1 MSENVISQTDFN
13 QCIAEWKNMDR
24 TTDNERKKASE
35 FYDREVFPTVIDVF
49 VRRHKP
55 EKDYDGLILTV
66 GLSPQPLILSIS
78 AINPGRI
85 SLLYTPEAESFIQ
98 RIQEQT
104 GYTSDQTDLLQIDG
118 TDVRGIYDKTW
129 EFARDAWGEFTNIA
143 ADITGGKTSMAAGA
157 ALAAAVI
164 PADIC
169 YVDSDNYLPEFRMP
183 EPGSEYMRLLEGPD
197 TLLRIAQ

>member
-1 MSENVISQTDFN
+1 MQKAEFETYVE
-13 QCIAEWKNMDR
+13 EWKKMDR
-24 TTDNERKKASE
+24 STNTKRKEASN
-35 FYDREVFPTVIDVF
+35 FYDREIFPTVIELF
-49 VRRHKP
+49 VSKHSP

-66 GLSPQPLILSIS
+66 GLSPQPLILSIK

-85 SLLYTPEAESFIQ
+85 ALLYTPEAESFIE

-104 GYTSDQTDLLQIDG
+104 GYTSDRTDLLQIDG

-129 EFARDAWGEFTNIA
+129 KFARDTWGEFTNIA
-143 ADITGGKTSMAAGA
+143 VDITGGKTSMAAGA

-169 YVDSDNYLPEFRMP
+169 YVDSDDYLKEFRMP
-183 EPGSEYMRLLEGPD
+183 EPGSEYMRILEGPD
-197 TLLRIAQ
+197 TLLQIAR